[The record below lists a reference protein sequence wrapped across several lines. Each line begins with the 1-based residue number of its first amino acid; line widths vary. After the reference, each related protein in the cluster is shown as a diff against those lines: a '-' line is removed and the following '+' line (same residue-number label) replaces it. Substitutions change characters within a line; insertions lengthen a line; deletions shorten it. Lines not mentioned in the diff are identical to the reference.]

1 MRRDRAVP
9 WSIDIPNDRIVS
21 GATARENEARQG
33 TMVTLLLFGETLRQ
47 ALGASE
53 FQCEVSEPMTFKAL
67 LERNQDHLGV
77 LLPFMNKGELLITV
91 NRKVG
96 GLDSKVKDG
105 DTVKLTHQ
113 FNPVHD
119 GAMWQNP

>member
-1 MRRDRAVP
+1 
-9 WSIDIPNDRIVS
+9 
-21 GATARENEARQG
+21 
-33 TMVTLLLFGETLRQ
+33 MVTLLLFGETLRQ
-47 ALGASE
+47 ALGKSE

-67 LERNQDHLGV
+67 LERNQDRLGG

-113 FNPVHD
+113 IHPVHE
-119 GAMWQNP
+119 GATWQNP